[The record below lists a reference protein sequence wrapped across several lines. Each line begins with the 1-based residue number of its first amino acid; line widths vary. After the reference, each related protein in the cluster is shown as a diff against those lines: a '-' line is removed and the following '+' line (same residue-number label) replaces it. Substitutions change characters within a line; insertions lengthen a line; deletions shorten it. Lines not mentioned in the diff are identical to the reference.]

1 LYRTRPKK
9 FGFAFYIASNIT
21 VIAPKTLHI
30 DEHDLV
36 LRLQR
41 QDKSA
46 LSYLYD
52 KYGDALYGAAQR
64 IIQDEDVTSEV
75 VQDIFL
81 KIWNKI
87 DMYDAQKGRLF
98 TWMINLTRNA
108 AIDKIRSKEIKRSAK
123 TDSIDDNV
131 YTIDRQNSAESSVD
145 GIGVKELMDDL
156 VEEQRFV
163 LTKVY
168 FEGFSHSEIADE
180 YDIPLGTVKSRL
192 RSALK
197 HLRHKVQL

>member
-1 LYRTRPKK
+1 MSIKSFTFTRNNNPTIARTPDD
-9 FGFAFYIASNIT
+9 IEEQELI
-21 VIAPKTLHI
+21 
-30 DEHDLV
+30 
-36 LRLQR
+36 LRLKN
-41 QDKSA
+41 QDKDA

-52 KYGDALYGAAQR
+52 KYGAALFGAVQR
-64 IIQDEDVTSEV
+64 IVQDEDVTAEV

-87 DMYDAQKGRLF
+87 GMYDAKKGRLF
-98 TWMINLTRNA
+98 TWMLNLARNA

-123 TDSIDDNV
+123 TDSIDEYV
-131 YTIDRQNSAESSVD
+131 YTIDRQNSTETSVD
-145 GIGVKELMDDL
+145 GIGVRALMDDL

-163 LTKVY
+163 LLKVY

-197 HLRHKVQL
+197 HLRNKLQL

>member
-1 LYRTRPKK
+1 MEQDRRNSVLLFTLHL
-9 FGFAFYIASNIT
+9 NIT
-21 VIAPKTLHI
+21 DIAPKSLHI
-30 DEHDLV
+30 EEHDLV
-36 LRLQR
+36 LRLQN

-75 VQDIFL
+75 IQDVFL

-87 DMYDAQKGRLF
+87 GMYDAQKGRLF

-131 YTIDRQNSAESSVD
+131 YTIDRQNSTESSVD

-163 LTKVY
+163 LIKVY

>member
-1 LYRTRPKK
+1 MFIEPFTFTTNNKLTIART
-9 FGFAFYIASNIT
+9 
-21 VIAPKTLHI
+21 LDHI
-30 DEHDLV
+30 EEQELI
-36 LRLQR
+36 LKLKN
-41 QDKSA
+41 QDKDA

-52 KYGDALYGAAQR
+52 KYGAALYGAVQR
-64 IIQDEDVTSEV
+64 IVQDEDVTAEV

-87 DMYDAQKGRLF
+87 GMYDPQKGRLF
-98 TWMINLTRNA
+98 TWMLNLSRNA

-123 TDSIDDNV
+123 TDSIDEYV
-131 YTIDRQNSAESSVD
+131 YTIDRQNSTETSVD
-145 GIGVKELMDDL
+145 GIGVRALMDAL

-163 LTKVY
+163 LLKVY

-197 HLRHKVQL
+197 HLRNKVQL

>member
-1 LYRTRPKK
+1 MFIEPFTFTTNNKLTIART
-9 FGFAFYIASNIT
+9 
-21 VIAPKTLHI
+21 LDHI
-30 DEHDLV
+30 EEQELI
-36 LRLQR
+36 LKLKN
-41 QDKSA
+41 QDKDA

-52 KYGDALYGAAQR
+52 KYGAALYGAVQR
-64 IIQDEDVTSEV
+64 IVQDDDVTAEV

-87 DMYDAQKGRLF
+87 EMYDPQKGRLF
-98 TWMINLTRNA
+98 TWMLNLSRNA

-123 TDSIDDNV
+123 TDSIDEYV
-131 YTIDRQNSAESSVD
+131 YTIDRQNSTETSVD
-145 GIGVKELMDDL
+145 GIGVRALMDDL

-163 LTKVY
+163 LLKVY

-197 HLRHKVQL
+197 HLRNKVQL

>member
-1 LYRTRPKK
+1 MFIEPFTFTTNNKLTIART
-9 FGFAFYIASNIT
+9 
-21 VIAPKTLHI
+21 LDHI
-30 DEHDLV
+30 EEQELI
-36 LRLQR
+36 LKLKN
-41 QDKSA
+41 QDKDA

-52 KYGDALYGAAQR
+52 KYGAALYGAVQR
-64 IIQDEDVTSEV
+64 IVQDEDVTAEV

-87 DMYDAQKGRLF
+87 GMYDPQKGRLF
-98 TWMINLTRNA
+98 TWMLNLSRNA

-123 TDSIDDNV
+123 TDSIDEYV
-131 YTIDRQNSAESSVD
+131 YTIDRQNSTETSVD
-145 GIGVKELMDDL
+145 GIGVRALMDDL

-163 LTKVY
+163 LLKVY

-197 HLRHKVQL
+197 HLRNKVQL

>member
-1 LYRTRPKK
+1 MFIEPFTFTTNNKLTIART
-9 FGFAFYIASNIT
+9 
-21 VIAPKTLHI
+21 LDHI
-30 DEHDLV
+30 EEQELI
-36 LRLQR
+36 LKLKN
-41 QDKSA
+41 QDKDA

-52 KYGDALYGAAQR
+52 KYGAALYGAVQR
-64 IIQDEDVTSEV
+64 IVQDEDVTAEV

-87 DMYDAQKGRLF
+87 GMYDAKKGRLF
-98 TWMINLTRNA
+98 TWMLNLSRNA

-123 TDSIDDNV
+123 TDSIDEYV
-131 YTIDRQNSAESSVD
+131 YTIDRQNSTETSVD
-145 GIGVKELMDDL
+145 GIGVRALMDDL

-163 LTKVY
+163 LLKVY

-197 HLRHKVQL
+197 HLRNKVQL